1 MIKEFPELL
10 PQEVIERVKKLNVP
24 LLCDGYKAAGLEKEG
39 WCCMDAAISPVDHKM
54 TLVGTAM
61 TVDTE
66 EGNNYMI
73 HVASY
78 TAPAEG
84 YIMVVD
90 GKNYSKRAYAG
101 GLIMGACQAVGY
113 GGMVV
118 DGSTRDRE
126 DNIALGYPVFS
137 RGFMPCGPV
146 KKDGGSLNTPITC
159 GGVAVEPGDL
169 VVGDSDG
176 VCVIPRRHLDIVL
189 EKAEEKLAYEENRE
203 KKIAEYVE
211 AKKTGRELPEL
222 APPCLSS
229 GCLAGKFQFGHGL
242 HGCGGVLVSVSVKD
256 NGADNSRKQG
266 SHGGRQPHRSQGV
279 RKQDC
284 G

>member
-90 GKNYSKRAYAG
+90 GY
-101 GLIMGACQAVGY
+101 
-113 GGMVV
+113 
-118 DGSTRDRE
+118 TRDRE

-137 RGFMPCGPV
+137 RGFMPCDPV

-222 APPCLSS
+222 APAWVLEM
-229 GCLAGKFQFGHGL
+229 AGK
-242 HGCGGVLVSVSVKD
+242 K
-256 NGADNSRKQG
+256 N
-266 SHGGRQPHRSQGV
+266 
-279 RKQDC
+279 
-284 G
+284 

>member
-1 MIKEFPELL
+1 
-10 PQEVIERVKKLNVP
+10 
-24 LLCDGYKAAGLEKEG
+24 
-39 WCCMDAAISPVDHKM
+39 MDAAISPVDHKM

-118 DGSTRDRE
+118 DGYTRDRE

-146 KKDGGSLNTPITC
+146 KKDGGSLNIPITC

-222 APPCLSS
+222 APAWVLEM
-229 GCLAGKFQFGHGL
+229 AGK
-242 HGCGGVLVSVSVKD
+242 K
-256 NGADNSRKQG
+256 N
-266 SHGGRQPHRSQGV
+266 
-279 RKQDC
+279 
-284 G
+284 